1 MVRLRESWLRWPLL
15 ALAALGLMAVG
26 YVVRGG
32 GASAEKSDVDHVR
45 TVVNSFANAADAGA
59 CDLLTNDALDGIYGG
74 KKKCVKRSK
83 KFQAGAVRIERAII
97 NVPDA
102 NVKAI
107 SLDGRTLFTIHLQ
120 RVSRGCRT
128 GLPGNPWL
136 ISSVKS
142 GPNV

>member
-1 MVRLRESWLRWPLL
+1 MVRLRQSWLRWPLL
-15 ALAALGLMAVG
+15 ALAALGLMAIG

-32 GASAEKSDVDHVR
+32 GTSPKNEVDQVR
-45 TVVNSFANAADAGA
+45 AVVNSFANAADARA

-74 KKKCVKRSK
+74 KGKCVKRSK
-83 KFQAGAVRIERAII
+83 KFQAGAVRISRAII
-97 NVPDA
+97 SVPDA

-128 GLPGNPWL
+128 GIPGNPWL

-142 GPNV
+142 APNV